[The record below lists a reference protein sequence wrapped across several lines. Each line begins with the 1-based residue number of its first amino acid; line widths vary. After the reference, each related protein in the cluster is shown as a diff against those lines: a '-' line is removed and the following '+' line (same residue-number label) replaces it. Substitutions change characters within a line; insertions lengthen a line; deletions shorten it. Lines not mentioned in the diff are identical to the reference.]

1 MVVGVSVQRRF
12 EQLLHDRTVTC
23 ATFADSFFGDE
34 GCVQLCEVI
43 AAGSSIT
50 ALDLRGCNIRT
61 GGAAALAK
69 LLQTNNTL
77 RTLDLEWNG
86 IGSSDEAVAIIA
98 DALAV
103 NQGLTSLDL
112 RNNSVSPQ
120 GACHLARA
128 LGANK
133 ALHRLDLR
141 WNDVGVFGGNAL
153 AHALEAN
160 RTLCEML
167 LSGNKVCEDALAKI
181 DDLVQRNRSAV
192 RPVRSRRRRCPACRL
207 AAYALGRALYS
218 LFGGQSGCASCIGCR
233 TCSARRYKRMLHR
246 RGRHRL
252 DSARARSMPSGS

>member
-1 MVVGVSVQRRF
+1 
-12 EQLLHDRTVTC
+12 
-23 ATFADSFFGDE
+23 
-34 GCVQLCEVI
+34 LCEVI

-181 DDLVQRNRSAV
+181 DDLVQRNRAAV
-192 RPVRSRRRRCPACRL
+192 RPVRSRRRRPPLPPRRVCSGPA
-207 AAYALGRALYS
+207 
-218 LFGGQSGCASCIGCR
+218 
-233 TCSARRYKRMLHR
+233 
-246 RGRHRL
+246 GRH
-252 DSARARSMPSGS
+252 SE

>member
-120 GACHLARA
+120 GSCHLARA

-192 RPVRSRRRRCPACRL
+192 RPVRSRRRRRRRPPLPPRRVCSGPA
-207 AAYALGRALYS
+207 
-218 LFGGQSGCASCIGCR
+218 
-233 TCSARRYKRMLHR
+233 
-246 RGRHRL
+246 GRH
-252 DSARARSMPSGS
+252 SE